1 MSTTPAFSP
10 IPASSLPIGVVGSRS
25 PNWRRCTLEDLYEQC
40 SDHITEYMASS
51 DEVGRRPRI
60 SRIRAYSSDFRPS
73 SAHGCAWSGVPR
85 ALSTV
90 STTGQRYR
98 LVRNRCCSCE
108 ASPRTTQIGQKRDQR
123 DGEDQ
128 PDEDPGVVEHC

>member
-10 IPASSLPIGVVGSRS
+10 IPASSFPIGVSDGRS
-25 PNWRRCTLEDLYEQC
+25 PNARRCTFEDLYEQC

-51 DEVGRRPRI
+51 DDVGRRPRI
-60 SRIRAYSSDFRPS
+60 SRIRAYSSDLRPS
-73 SAHGCAWSGVPR
+73 SAHGCAWSGVTR

-98 LVRNRCCSCE
+98 LVRNRCCSCTFAGATE
-108 ASPRTTQIGQKRDQR
+108 IGQRGDQS
-123 DGEDQ
+123 DGGDE
-128 PDEDPGVVEHC
+128 PDVDAGVVEQ

>member
-10 IPASSLPIGVVGSRS
+10 IPASSLLIGVSDGRS
-25 PNWRRCTLEDLYEQC
+25 PKARRCTLEDLYEQC

-51 DEVGRRPRI
+51 DDVGRRPRI
-60 SRIRAYSSDFRPS
+60 SRIRAYSSSFRPS
-73 SAHGCAWSGVPR
+73 SAHGCAWSEVPR

-98 LVRNRCCSCE
+98 VVCEGCRSC
-108 ASPRTTQIGQKRDQR
+108 
-123 DGEDQ
+123 
-128 PDEDPGVVEHC
+128 HCPAELLR